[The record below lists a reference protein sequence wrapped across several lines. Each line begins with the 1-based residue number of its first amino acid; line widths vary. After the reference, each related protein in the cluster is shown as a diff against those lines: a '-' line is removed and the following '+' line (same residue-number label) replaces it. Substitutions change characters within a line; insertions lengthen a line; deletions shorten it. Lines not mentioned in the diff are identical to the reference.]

1 VDEDRNV
8 QWIISRYPGLANRPL
23 SAVREHEFA
32 VIRDTGERYGLTIT
46 EEDFDIAIAERFG
59 DGMEY
64 EWPRSVE
71 EYEAAEQERRDK
83 RTAAVAERQAS
94 YWHR

>member
-1 VDEDRNV
+1 MNDENV
-8 QWIISRYPGLANRPL
+8 TWVISRYPGLANHPL
-23 SAVREHEFA
+23 SSVREHEYR
-32 VIRDTGERYGLTIT
+32 VIEETGRRYGREIT
-46 EEDFDIAIAERFG
+46 MDEFDLAIAERFG
-59 DGMEY
+59 EGMEY

-83 RTAAVAERQAS
+83 RAAAVAERQAA